1 MPHSPHSP
9 FYPWGLGGTS
19 ASSYWER
26 TAELGELIQ
35 APTLSPV
42 AFVQR
47 QRTHSLGPAR
57 TVSKQSQSLV
67 SILRHWAEFRPSI
80 SPRHPPPPLLRR
92 SHLLGIIRTSVAD
105 PQSYELMTSQTIV
118 HVLFLPSGRVLS
130 EQLLVTLESGFPF
143 VWKC

>member
-80 SPRHPPPPLLRR
+80 SPRHPPPHYCEGATFWESSEPVLL
-92 SHLLGIIRTSVAD
+92 T
-105 PQSYELMTSQTIV
+105 
-118 HVLFLPSGRVLS
+118 LS
-130 EQLLVTLESGFPF
+130 PMSS
-143 VWKC
+143 